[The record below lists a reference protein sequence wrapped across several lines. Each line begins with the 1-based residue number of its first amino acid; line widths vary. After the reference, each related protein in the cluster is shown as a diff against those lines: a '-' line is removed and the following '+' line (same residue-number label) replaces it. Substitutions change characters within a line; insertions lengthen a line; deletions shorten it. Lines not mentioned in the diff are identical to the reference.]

1 MYIAPDVLVPRE
13 ADVRTMY
20 GSTSRLRSTSASGR
34 WPGRRAARRLLAAT
48 AALAATVTL
57 SSAAP
62 APASDAEAGT
72 GSLRVTQI
80 QAMATHNSYHRE
92 APFAEQQLMARHD
105 PNFRTLL
112 YSHASLPVQF
122 SRQQARGIELDVFP
136 DPDGGLYADPLIR
149 KEAGLPPLDDPELR
163 RPGFKVLHWADFDY
177 HSSCVSLRR
186 CLRQVKQWTERRP
199 GAVPVPVLLE
209 LKETDPELEAR
220 GGAKSPPWDTK
231 MLDALDAEIRGVF
244 PDEDTITADDIRRPG
259 QTLEESVLEYGWPRL
274 SEARG
279 KAMFL
284 MDNDDQG
291 LQDAYRAG
299 GRESLQG
306 RVLFTDSEPGRPD
319 AAFMKVNDP
328 TGSGKSVIQ
337 DLVRKG
343 YFVRTRSDVPLDQA
357 ESGDDGMLRDALASG
372 AQMVSTDF
380 PVPGLAARYGSDY
393 VAELP
398 YGSGPVRCNPVT
410 APRPGCPRAALER

>member
-1 MYIAPDVLVPRE
+1 M
-13 ADVRTMY
+13 
-20 GSTSRLRSTSASGR
+20 
-34 WPGRRAARRLLAAT
+34 ARRWVAAA
-48 AALAATVTL
+48 AALAAALTL

-62 APASDAEAGT
+62 VPGPPSDRTAAGD
-72 GSLRVTQI
+72 GGLRVTQI

-92 APFAEQQLMARHD
+92 APFAEQQLMAEHD
-105 PNFRTLL
+105 PGFRTLL

-122 SRQQARGIELDVFP
+122 SRQQVRGIELDVFP

-149 KEAGLPPLDDPELR
+149 DDAGLPPMDDPDLR
-163 RPGFKVLHWADFDY
+163 KPGFKVLHWADFDY
-177 HSSCVSLRR
+177 RSNCVSLRR
-186 CLRQVKQWTERRP
+186 CLTQVKKWSQGRP
-199 GAVPVPVLLE
+199 GHAPVPVLLE
-209 LKETDPELEAR
+209 LKETDPEMEAR

-231 MLDALDAEIRGVF
+231 MLDALDAEIRTVF
-244 PDEDTITADDIRRPG
+244 PDGATVTADDIRRPG
-259 QTLEESVLEYGWPRL
+259 KTLEESVREHGWPRL
-274 SEARG
+274 RSARG
-279 KAMFL
+279 KVMFL
-284 MDNDDQG
+284 MDNDDQK

-328 TGSGKSVIQ
+328 TGPGKAVIQ
-337 DLVRKG
+337 DLVKQG

-357 ESGDDGMLRDALASG
+357 SSGDRSMLRDALSSG

-380 PVPGLAARYGSDY
+380 PVPGLAARHGSDY

-398 YGSGPVRCNPVT
+398 HGSGPVRCNPVT
-410 APRPGCPRAALER
+410 APRPECTSGRIER